1 MALYL
6 WIKAFHIIFVIAL
19 MAGLLIYPRYKL
31 HQLSSKPGDELFE
44 TMKDASNRLRKIILN
59 PALVV
64 VWVLGITMLVM
75 NQSLLSVG
83 WMHAKLLLVLIL
95 SGLHGYFISIGKKID
110 RGDVAPTAKTMKMLN
125 EVPFL
130 IMIAVVILAV
140 VKPF

>member
-1 MALYL
+1 MSLYL
-6 WIKAFHIIFVIAL
+6 WVKAFHIIFVVAL

-44 TMKDASNRLRKIILN
+44 TMKEASNRLRQIILN
-59 PALVV
+59 PALII
-64 VWVLGITMLVM
+64 VWVLGITMLIM
-75 NQSLLSVG
+75 NQSLLTVG
-83 WMHAKLLLVLIL
+83 WMHLKLLLVLIL

>member
-1 MALYL
+1 MSLYL
-6 WIKAFHIIFVIAL
+6 WVKAFHIVFVIAL

-44 TMKDASNRLRKIILN
+44 TMKEASNRLRKIILN
-59 PALVV
+59 PALII
-64 VWVLGITMLVM
+64 VWILGITMLVM

-83 WMHAKLLLVLIL
+83 WMHTKLLLVLIL

-130 IMIAVVILAV
+130 IMIGVVILAV

>member
-130 IMIAVVILAV
+130 IMIAVVILAI

>member
-1 MALYL
+1 MSLYL

-59 PALVV
+59 PALII

-75 NQSLLSVG
+75 NQGLLSVG

-130 IMIAVVILAV
+130 IMIVVVILAV

>member
-1 MALYL
+1 MSLYL
-6 WIKAFHIIFVIAL
+6 WVKAFHIIFVVAL

-44 TMKDASNRLRKIILN
+44 TMKEASNRLRKIILN
-59 PALVV
+59 PALII

-75 NQSLLSVG
+75 NQSLLTVG
-83 WMHAKLLLVLIL
+83 WMHVKLLLVLVL

-125 EVPFL
+125 EMPFV